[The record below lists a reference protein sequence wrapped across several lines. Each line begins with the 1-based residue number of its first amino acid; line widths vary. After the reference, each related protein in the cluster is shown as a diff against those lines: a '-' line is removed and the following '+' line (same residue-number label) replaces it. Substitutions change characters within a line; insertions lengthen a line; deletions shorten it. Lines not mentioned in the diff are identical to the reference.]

1 MAGTLTNNT
10 TGNAATATTATND
23 SAGHNIATFYQ
34 PASATLTNLSNG
46 NGSGLTN
53 LPIVTTYTAPV
64 AVTVGASPF
73 LFTNTTATD
82 MRCFVSGGAATV
94 SVGLNATTVAG
105 SLAALDYSLIIGP
118 TEYVTLT
125 YSVGTPTLYTNKFGR

>member
-1 MAGTLTNNT
+1 
-10 TGNAATATTATND
+10 
-23 SAGHNIATFYQ
+23 
-34 PASATLTNLSNG
+34 
-46 NGSGLTN
+46 
-53 LPIVTTYTAPV
+53 VTTYNAPV

-94 SVGLNATTVAG
+94 SVGLNATTVAA

-118 TEYVTLT
+118 TEYITLT
-125 YSVGTPTLYTNKFGR
+125 YSFGTPTLYTNKFGR